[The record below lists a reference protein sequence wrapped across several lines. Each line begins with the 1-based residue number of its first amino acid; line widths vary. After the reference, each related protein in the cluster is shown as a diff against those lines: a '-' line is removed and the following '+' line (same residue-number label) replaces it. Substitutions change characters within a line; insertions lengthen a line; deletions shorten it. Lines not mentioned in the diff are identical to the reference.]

1 MHGLRRVKKRIKY
14 GDLNYGIYIK
24 LYRGHRKNCR
34 GFARNLKSG
43 DVVTLDGDLGAGKT
57 YFTSALCRALGV
69 GETVQSPTFTI
80 VNEYRNAPVPIFHF
94 DVYRISTPDEMY
106 DIGFDDYLFG
116 GGITV
121 VEWADNIRELFDM
134 PYYEIRILK
143 DLSVSENYRKIKIE
157 RRNV

>member
-1 MHGLRRVKKRIKY
+1 MEYISNCTADTKKIAAE
-14 GDLNYGIYIK
+14 
-24 LYRGHRKNCR
+24 
-34 GFARNLKSG
+34 FAKNLKPG

-57 YFTSALCRALGV
+57 YFTSALFRALGV

-80 VNEYRNAPVPIFHF
+80 VNEYRNAPVPVFHF
-94 DVYRISTPDEMY
+94 DVYRISTPGEMY

>member
-1 MHGLRRVKKRIKY
+1 M
-14 GDLNYGIYIK
+14 
-24 LYRGHRKNCR
+24 
-34 GFARNLKSG
+34 
-43 DVVTLDGDLGAGKT
+43 
-57 YFTSALCRALGV
+57 
-69 GETVQSPTFTI
+69 
-80 VNEYRNAPVPIFHF
+80 NEYRNAPVPVFHF

-116 GGITV
+116 DGITV

>member
-1 MHGLRRVKKRIKY
+1 ME
-14 GDLNYGIYIK
+14 YIS
-24 LYRGHRKNCR
+24 NCTADTEKIAAE
-34 GFARNLKSG
+34 FARNLKSG

-116 GGITV
+116 DGITV

-157 RRNV
+157 WRNV

>member
-1 MHGLRRVKKRIKY
+1 
-14 GDLNYGIYIK
+14 
-24 LYRGHRKNCR
+24 
-34 GFARNLKSG
+34 
-43 DVVTLDGDLGAGKT
+43 
-57 YFTSALCRALGV
+57 
-69 GETVQSPTFTI
+69 
-80 VNEYRNAPVPIFHF
+80 
-94 DVYRISTPDEMY
+94 MY

-116 GGITV
+116 DGITV